1 MLIPALFVTYQVLDA
16 RREQGLYPQLDAY
29 AVAYGLKPLRTSSP
43 DELRFWSLEPMEGG
57 ISASLYTERG
67 AFHCKGKSEQDIG
80 KSFSMASARLC
91 SPSKI
96 RLSNAELKSTL
107 KALMALRRKKT
118 GCDDVVDG
126 WRLTV
131 EGVLDKERFAF
142 EAWNPN
148 GCNNAGAKELSRILD
163 GIGKQG
169 R

>member
-1 MLIPALFVTYQVLDA
+1 
-16 RREQGLYPQLDAY
+16 
-29 AVAYGLKPLRTSSP
+29 
-43 DELRFWSLEPMEGG
+43 MEGG

-67 AFHCKGKSEQDIG
+67 AFHCKGRSEQDIG
-80 KSFSMASARLC
+80 RTFSMASARSC

-96 RLSNAELKSTL
+96 KLSNAELKSTL
-107 KALMALRRKKT
+107 QQLKALRWKKT

-131 EGVLDKERFAF
+131 EGVLDNERFAF

-148 GCNNAGAKELSRILD
+148 TCNNAGAKELSRILD
-163 GIGKQG
+163 GIGKEE